1 MDITRFEPKLLGFG
15 LTQDQVDELK
25 AAAAK
30 LPPGLEDGSLID
42 IPQFP
47 GLSLHESELLVARL
61 LEKVALELGVPIED
75 PTFYDDL
82 RFPTLEELVS
92 RVNHA
97 RECARV

>member
-1 MDITRFEPKLLGFG
+1 MDITRFQPRLISLG
-15 LTQDQVDELK
+15 LTQDQVDELN

-47 GLSLHESELLVARL
+47 GLSLHESELLMARL
-61 LEKVALELGVPIED
+61 LEKVASELGVPIED
-75 PTFYDDL
+75 PSFYDDL
-82 RFPTLEELVS
+82 RFPTLEELVK

-97 RECARV
+97 REYARV